1 MPRAPIRSVMGRC
14 LSWVPVR
21 QLQRLSEVRVVAAA
35 GLIGGLGL
43 VLALFRLTAKPFTAD
58 ELFDVQVTHQ
68 SWPTYLHT
76 AAAQEA
82 SQSVYLMIAKP
93 WLTIVPQDE
102 WFARLPSSVFAALAC
117 AMTVLVGVRLFDRFV
132 GVSAGLLLAS
142 NALTVTWA
150 QENRTFTLAAFAA
163 ATSTYL
169 FVRALEDPTR
179 ARWLVY
185 AAAASVGMY
194 CEFFVVFVLLA
205 HAAALIRFRPKPARR
220 VLAPAAAVLG
230 IGLLPAIGFVLFED
244 KGQVGWILR
253 PTLSEIAETIFA
265 VNGWNPVLLAL
276 SVLGAVTLLWTNRSR
291 SSWQCVLV
299 LTWAIG
305 PFLLTAL
312 LSLEKPL
319 WITRY
324 FVMTTPAIALL
335 AAVALSRL
343 RALSQW
349 LLPSVALPLAAFAA
363 FSLIQRYEANPENW
377 RAAATFAERSHA
389 RGYSIVGLP
398 RDGMG
403 PLFYYA
409 KDSNLVNYV
418 PRGSRAW
425 IIIYDWGPQIHIR
438 PPQQLPL
445 RPAWNYRKTISFG
458 SHILAEL
465 WTRPSRR
472 ATAK

>member
-1 MPRAPIRSVMGRC
+1 
-14 LSWVPVR
+14 
-21 QLQRLSEVRVVAAA
+21 
-35 GLIGGLGL
+35 
-43 VLALFRLTAKPFTAD
+43 
-58 ELFDVQVTHQ
+58 
-68 SWPTYLHT
+68 
-76 AAAQEA
+76 
-82 SQSVYLMIAKP
+82 
-93 WLTIVPQDE
+93 
-102 WFARLPSSVFAALAC
+102 
-117 AMTVLVGVRLFDRFV
+117 
-132 GVSAGLLLAS
+132 
-142 NALTVTWA
+142 
-150 QENRTFTLAAFAA
+150 
-163 ATSTYL
+163 
-169 FVRALEDPTR
+169 
-179 ARWLVY
+179 
-185 AAAASVGMY
+185 
-194 CEFFVVFVLLA
+194 
-205 HAAALIRFRPKPARR
+205 
-220 VLAPAAAVLG
+220 
-230 IGLLPAIGFVLFED
+230 
-244 KGQVGWILR
+244 
-253 PTLSEIAETIFA
+253 
-265 VNGWNPVLLAL
+265 
-276 SVLGAVTLLWTNRSR
+276 
-291 SSWQCVLV
+291 
-299 LTWAIG
+299 
-305 PFLLTAL
+305 LTAL